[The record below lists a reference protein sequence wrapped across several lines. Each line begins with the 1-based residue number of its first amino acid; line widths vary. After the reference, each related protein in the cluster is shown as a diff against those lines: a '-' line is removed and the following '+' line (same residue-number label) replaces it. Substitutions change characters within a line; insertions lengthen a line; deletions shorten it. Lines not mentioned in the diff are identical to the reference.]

1 MATISY
7 AHIEHDADGRPVISG
22 TRIKV
27 RMIALD
33 HVAHG
38 RDAEEIQRHHPGLT
52 LGQVHSALAYYHDH
66 KDAIDRDLRERY
78 ERARE
83 LRGSQEESPGRRKL
97 RERGLIP

>member
-22 TRIKV
+22 TQIKV

-66 KDAIDRDLRERY
+66 KDAIDRDLRERMSGPANSGGP
-78 ERARE
+78 RRSR
-83 LRGSQEESPGRRKL
+83 RGGGNSANGA
-97 RERGLIP
+97 